1 VQYNEL
7 QRTITDS
14 EHLPPAVKKMT
25 EQSTVSQQSFENIQH
40 QINMLVSKI
49 EDTHNLQTSER
60 EKAKS
65 REESLQKIHEI
76 FEKKVQELSEANNE
90 NKAIIEELA
99 RTSNPELT
107 SEVNKMKTIVEMCVD
122 IFLKRAEK
130 LNGIRF
136 NPTYVLEEE
145 QASKSSLGVGR
156 FVICDSALYRYFVI
170 RQYRYK
176 RRTLQFTL
184 YSCQC

>member
-76 FEKKVQELSEANNE
+76 FEKK
-90 NKAIIEELA
+90 
-99 RTSNPELT
+99 
-107 SEVNKMKTIVEMCVD
+107 
-122 IFLKRAEK
+122 
-130 LNGIRF
+130 
-136 NPTYVLEEE
+136 
-145 QASKSSLGVGR
+145 
-156 FVICDSALYRYFVI
+156 
-170 RQYRYK
+170 YK
-176 RRTLQFTL
+176 NCSRN
-184 YSCQC
+184 